1 MILKREIMQL
11 NKQSDDI
18 DNIMAIEE
26 EEFKDK
32 RVNIMH
38 RQFQLTRETQELNG
52 KIDKVKRDTKIS
64 KDNYL
69 REIGLL
75 AREIEK
81 LKKDN
86 DAIENTNHI
95 QQENIREEKKR
106 QYVEENSAPKIS
118 QVFLASSQLATLIRK
133 QKEQHKDDYMT
144 GSHHA
149 LTHEE
154 IREVDE
160 PNLEKEL
167 EFVRKKNQEFRKA
180 RFEEM
185 EKKVKVVRVKKGSK
199 SVPRK

>member
-1 MILKREIMQL
+1 
-11 NKQSDDI
+11 
-18 DNIMAIEE
+18 
-26 EEFKDK
+26 
-32 RVNIMH
+32 
-38 RQFQLTRETQELNG
+38 
-52 KIDKVKRDTKIS
+52 
-64 KDNYL
+64 
-69 REIGLL
+69 
-75 AREIEK
+75 
-81 LKKDN
+81 
-86 DAIENTNHI
+86 
-95 QQENIREEKKR
+95 
-106 QYVEENSAPKIS
+106 
-118 QVFLASSQLATLIRK
+118 
-133 QKEQHKDDYMT
+133 MT